1 MTPVAE
7 PPTSAA
13 APSAGSASASVHA
26 AMAHAFASS
35 AQVVERR
42 LIVRKGLLLVLATW
56 RYAAAALALLIVL
69 RLLGWNWI
77 TGWFAFS
84 AVLAWGAGCL
94 AWAAWKRPGPY
105 SALAFWDKA
114 SSRGDAFANAW
125 WFEQQPVEK
134 RTAGQQMHLARY
146 TPKLAPA
153 MHNLAADL
161 PLPLK
166 DVRWM
171 ALFPVVALGML
182 FLPEMGVIHL
192 PDTPLTA
199 TGQELA
205 VQEGKKL
212 ADTKL
217 DQDKLKSLSEEE
229 KKEVEK
235 LQKDVQDT
243 AKALQDSEGK
253 TARDVLSDLEKRAR
267 DAERLAA
274 KLGAGDAAWASEQM
288 VAEMRKHAD
297 TAELGDAVAEKSAER
312 TAKQADDVAEKL
324 GNPTLT
330 NETRDRFTE
339 TLRDIGKQ
347 GQPEDKERTVGQH
360 VLTADRQMTQTLPKE
375 ASREFKDLADKMRT
389 LAAREKA
396 RDQLEKLAQQLRQ
409 SGSDIAGQ
417 GAQGMQQLAGQ
428 QGQQGQQGPQSQQ
441 GQGQMQN
448 MQNAPQMSPMQ
459 MPGLSNAPQMQQGQQ
474 GMGGQNLPVLTPV
487 PGTGQ
492 QNQQPMAIGKPGQ
505 GQGQPPKPGQ
515 PMLIAPIPGTN
526 PGQQPSAVMLGMTP
540 GMNQG
545 GQQAGNGTTQMGNTP
560 TPGNKAGQQV
570 TVNAQSNADGASS
583 VRAVEGQ
590 ARNEQASRGAQA
602 TALDAIAAEENA
614 LDESALPPARREQVR
629 RYFTELRKRFEKE

>member
-1 MTPVAE
+1 MHT
-7 PPTSAA
+7 
-13 APSAGSASASVHA
+13 
-26 AMAHAFASS
+26 MA
-35 AQVVERR
+35 VD
-42 LIVRKGLLLVLATW
+42 I
-56 RYAAAALALLIVL
+56 
-69 RLLGWNWI
+69 
-77 TGWFAFS
+77 
-84 AVLAWGAGCL
+84 
-94 AWAAWKRPGPY
+94 
-105 SALAFWDKA
+105 
-114 SSRGDAFANAW
+114 
-125 WFEQQPVEK
+125 
-134 RTAGQQMHLARY
+134 
-146 TPKLAPA
+146 
-153 MHNLAADL
+153 
-161 PLPLK
+161 PLP
-166 DVRWM
+166 DGRWM
-171 ALFPVVALGML
+171 VLFPVVALAMM
-182 FLPEMGVIHL
+182 FLPESGVIRL

-199 TGQELA
+199 GGQELA

-217 DQDKLKSLSEEE
+217 DQDKLKSLNEEE
-229 KKEVEK
+229 KKEIEK
-235 LQKDVQDT
+235 LQKQVQDT

-253 TARDVLSDLEKRAR
+253 TAREVLSELEKRAR

-288 VAEMRKHAD
+288 VSEMRKHAD

-312 TAKQADDVAEKL
+312 TAKQADDIAEKL
-324 GNPTLT
+324 ADSKLT

-360 VLTADRQMTQTLPKE
+360 VLGADRQMTQTLPKE

-396 RDQLEKLAQQLRQ
+396 REQLEKLAQQLRQ

-417 GAQGMQQLAGQ
+417 GAQGMQQLAGNNQSQQSQNQ
-428 QGQQGQQGPQSQQ
+428 QGQQGQQGQ

-459 MPGLSNAPQMQQGQQ
+459 MPGMSNAPQMQQGQQ
-474 GMGGQNLPVLTPV
+474 GMGNTQNLPMMTPV

-492 QNQQPMAIGKPGQ
+492 QNQQPMAMGKP

-540 GMNQG
+540 GMSQG
-545 GQQAGNGTTQMGNTP
+545 GQQAGNGTTQMGNAP
-560 TPGNKAGQQV
+560 TPGTKAGQQA
-570 TVNAQSNADGASS
+570 TVNAQRNADGASS